1 MLMSFP
7 LLFYEPRNIL
17 LYFVV
22 CVFKSSRSQGLHQ
35 ESLLKQ
41 SVSMKIDKIEE
52 ETIEVIDPTKELK
65 PLLKNSLI
73 IGLLVLCIFS
83 AIIIPNIK
91 SVFSIVGVTAGNLI
105 SFILPSSFYL
115 KITNRLKTRKNKF
128 LRVMA
133 YVSLCFGI
141 LSLIIGL
148 VGNAIDFI

>member
-1 MLMSFP
+1 
-7 LLFYEPRNIL
+7 
-17 LYFVV
+17 
-22 CVFKSSRSQGLHQ
+22 
-35 ESLLKQ
+35 
-41 SVSMKIDKIEE
+41 MKIDKIEE